1 MSKNCTQ
8 IIQIDRSSMLNIL
21 KQTKQRDQ
29 NCGDLSACLL
39 LSRFVFCSLSR
50 FHVFI
55 ASRSSLPVCITAH
68 ITHTRNRIYANKV
81 NLQQS
86 VGVSVVQADLTRLF
100 SHKLYEFHNLS
111 QRSSVCEAAVMMKKT
126 AWCHHDELFY
136 TGWMKGGNST
146 CRYMFVCFFTCI
158 RRKASKK

>member
-1 MSKNCTQ
+1 MISLSRKKKH
-8 IIQIDRSSMLNIL
+8 IQILFWDNGIDSSQKTLTAPWLFRASVKLKFRHILSFLSYYFEKNLSNFSFKPKGCPKIAHKLFKSTNPQCSMLNIL

-81 NLQQS
+81 NLQ
-86 VGVSVVQADLTRLF
+86 
-100 SHKLYEFHNLS
+100 
-111 QRSSVCEAAVMMKKT
+111 
-126 AWCHHDELFY
+126 
-136 TGWMKGGNST
+136 
-146 CRYMFVCFFTCI
+146 
-158 RRKASKK
+158 